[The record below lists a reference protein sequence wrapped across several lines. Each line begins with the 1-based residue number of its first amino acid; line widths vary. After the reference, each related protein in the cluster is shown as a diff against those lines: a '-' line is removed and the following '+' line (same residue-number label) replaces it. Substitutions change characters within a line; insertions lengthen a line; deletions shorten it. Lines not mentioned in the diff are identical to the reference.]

1 MTHLGQQCLRVSS
14 VVIIV
19 SFSFPITWD
28 NQIPAHLLS
37 TLLAAATCVSTYPP
51 TTRLKRTESARPA
64 SSSGEEEE
72 PGTVTATPS
81 FSSLATEKI
90 RRCAEDLD

>member
-1 MTHLGQQCLRVSS
+1 MSPYNRVFI

-19 SFSFPITWD
+19 SFSFPINAD
-28 NQIPAHLLS
+28 NDQIRAHLLS

-51 TTRLKRTESARPA
+51 TTRLKRTERARPA

>member
-1 MTHLGQQCLRVSS
+1 M
-14 VVIIV
+14 
-19 SFSFPITWD
+19 
-28 NQIPAHLLS
+28 
-37 TLLAAATCVSTYPP
+37 
-51 TTRLKRTESARPA
+51 KRRESARPA
-64 SSSGEEEE
+64 SSSGEEEEE